1 MHYQEKLDKIFS
13 KGGLRKHRTLRTVFD
28 PYSSEWDDTTI
39 NKKIEILKLINENEI
54 DLMELIDEYKLFY
67 LDENKPHVIKS
78 VEEGLKI
85 LLSKAIE

>member
-13 KGGLRKHRTLRTVFD
+13 KGGLWKHRTLRTVFD